1 MDYILRFD
9 QISAQDLPLV
19 GGKNASLGEMIR
31 NLHALQ
37 INVPD
42 GFATTTKAYHY
53 FLDHNQLTQKIA
65 AELKKINYQ
74 KIATIEAASKKI
86 QTWIL
91 KANFPSDLSAQITK
105 AYKAIN
111 KNKYSYAV
119 RSSATAEDLPDAS
132 FAGQQDTYLNV
143 SGIENILAAIKKVY
157 ASLFTAR
164 AISYRSN
171 KNIDPN
177 TIGISAGI
185 QHMVRSDVGASG
197 VMFTIDTESGFDQVI
212 FITASYGLGETIV
225 QGTVNPDEFYLHKPM
240 LRNNF
245 ASIISRKCGSKKVK
259 MVYANSGKATTR
271 TIAVPQKQSEQF
283 CLSDEDLLILGRA
296 ALAIEKHYQRQ
307 MDIEWA
313 KDGLN
318 NKIYILQARP
328 ETVETKTS
336 RNHITSYELKTKG
349 KMLISGRSIGHG
361 IGSGIAKLLK
371 SPKEMHKI
379 KEGDILVT
387 DMTDPNW
394 EPIMKKASAII
405 TNRGGRTCHAAIIA
419 REMGIPAIVGTHTA
433 TQKIK
438 HQQVITA
445 SCAEGETGFVYAGKS
460 DYTMSKT
467 ELSSIPKLKTKL
479 CLNLANPEQAFN
491 FQYLPND
498 GIGLARLEFIIGNT
512 IGIHPNALLNYK
524 TLSAPLKKA
533 ITQKTA
539 AYKNPIEFYVE
550 KLTEGIGT
558 IAAAFHPKPI
568 IVRFSDFKS
577 NEYADLLG
585 GREFEPKE
593 ENPMLGYRGASRYL
607 SGNFTECFLLE
618 IQAMKRVRE
627 KLGLTNAHVM
637 FPFVRTVEQAKQL
650 ITLLDKHGLSRSK
663 DSGLKIYMMCEVPS
677 NVILAEE
684 FLQHFDGYSIG
695 SNDLTQLL
703 LGLDRD
709 SQLISGL
716 FDERDTAV
724 KNQLAKVIETCK
736 RLNKYVGICGQ
747 APSDHPDLAH
757 WLVEQNI
764 DSLSLTPDTI
774 TKTFFALGDK
784 SKSVK

>member
-1 MDYILRFD
+1 MNYTLKFG
-9 QISAQDLPLV
+9 QISAADLPLV

-31 NLHALQ
+31 HLNSLQ

-53 FLDHNQLTQKIA
+53 FLNYNQLTQRISS
-65 AELKKINYQ
+65 ELKKINFK
-74 KIATIEAASKKI
+74 KIASINSASKKI

-91 KANFPSDLSAQITK
+91 QADFPADLSTEINK
-105 AYKAIN
+105 AYKAIH
-111 KNKYSYAV
+111 KNKHTYAV

-143 SGIENILAAIKKVY
+143 SGIDNILAAIKKVY

-164 AISYRSN
+164 AISYRKN
-171 KNIDPN
+171 KNIDLN
-177 TIGISAGI
+177 NIGISAGI
-185 QHMVRSDVGASG
+185 QYMVRSDVGASG
-197 VMFTIDTESGFDQVI
+197 VMFTIDTETGFDQVI

-245 ASIISRKCGSKKVK
+245 ASIISRKCGSKKIK
-259 MVYANSGKATTR
+259 MIYGQGKTTTR
-271 TIAVPQKQSEQF
+271 TVAVPQKQREQF
-283 CLSDEDLLILGRA
+283 CLSDSDLLILGKA
-296 ALAIEKHYQRQ
+296 ALAIENHYQRQ

-313 KDGLN
+313 KDGLT

-328 ETVETKTS
+328 ETVETKAS
-336 RNHITSYELKTKG
+336 RNQITSYELKTKG

-371 SPKEMHKI
+371 SPKEMNKL

-433 TQKIK
+433 TKKIK
-438 HQQVITA
+438 NQQLITA
-445 SCAEGETGFVYAGKS
+445 SCIEGETGFVYAGKS
-460 DYTMSKT
+460 DFTMNKT
-467 ELSSIPKLKTKL
+467 ELSSIPKIKTRL

-524 TLSAPLKKA
+524 SLKNPLKNA
-533 ITQKTA
+533 INKRIS

-585 GREFEPKE
+585 GRDFEPKE

-618 IQAMKRVRE
+618 IEAMKRVRE

-650 ITLLDKHGLSRSK
+650 IALLEKNGLSRQK
-663 DSGLKIYMMCEVPS
+663 DKELKIYMMCEVPS

-684 FLQHFDGYSIG
+684 FLEHFDGYSIG

-709 SQLISGL
+709 SQLISNL
-716 FDERDTAV
+716 FDERDVAV

-747 APSDHPDLAH
+747 APSDHPDLAD

-784 SKSVK
+784 SKKQK